1 MRNQLTSANARK
13 WASYNRRRAKSRAAD
28 NERRR
33 ANAAAKLAA
42 YVDAFSPGAAPNL
55 SRKRHGFRV
64 TVECFDDG
72 AKSSFVAL
80 RTPFGLSIS
89 PTLAG
94 KRVACVLRNY
104 LPA

>member
-1 MRNQLTSANARK
+1 MWAR
-13 WASYNRRRAKSRAAD
+13 YNRRRAKNRAAD

-42 YVDAFSPGAAPNL
+42 HIDAFTPGAAPKI
-55 SRKRHGFRV
+55 SRKRHGFRI
-64 TVECFDDG
+64 TVECLDDG

-80 RTPFGLSIS
+80 RTPFGLTVS
-89 PTLAG
+89 PSSAG